1 MAASCVRMIWFV
13 RDLSTTYQCLRYHTR
28 NNDIYYQFMCT
39 IFLILHFIE
48 NVHRS
53 ENKWSNSQ
61 RLNNPIDLTTVE
73 FHEVKKIFVFQNL
86 AVVELGERSNQL
98 RDYGIQNKDT
108 CKSVTIRATHFKFGM
123 MGDIIVPH
131 SVLQLLGPRQ
141 CCLQL

>member
-1 MAASCVRMIWFV
+1 
-13 RDLSTTYQCLRYHTR
+13 
-28 NNDIYYQFMCT
+28 MCT

-98 RDYGIQNKDT
+98 RDYGI
-108 CKSVTIRATHFKFGM
+108 
-123 MGDIIVPH
+123 
-131 SVLQLLGPRQ
+131 
-141 CCLQL
+141 